1 MTTEQSQALHR
12 AVLAL
17 EERLQGS
24 GAGQTFVPAAE
35 LALVVQAARESLP
48 RDLRFVLFARR
59 QG

>member
-1 MTTEQSQALHR
+1 MITEKDQALHR

-24 GAGQTFVPAAE
+24 GAGQTFVPTPE
-35 LALVVQAARESLP
+35 LALVVNAARESLP

-59 QG
+59 AT